1 MKRVIILVIF
11 VAFVLTAVYTVITLY
26 DENMRV
32 GRMWETPAVRPH
44 EQPLLIMEP
53 GVIPFDG
60 GEAEYR
66 NAKAEELISPLKNDH
81 PKVVASGESLYFT
94 YCAQCHGKYHD
105 GNGTVGQSFS
115 PLPSDLQ
122 SEKVQSLSQGVL
134 FKEISYGVPGGRQPP
149 LATTIEIMDR
159 WRIIAYIKSL
169 GLRK

>member
-1 MKRVIILVIF
+1 MKRIIVLAGF
-11 VAFVLTAVYTVITLY
+11 VAVVLTVVYTVITLY

-44 EQPLLIMEP
+44 EQRLLIMEP
-53 GVIPFDG
+53 GVIPFGG

-66 NAKAEELISPLKNDH
+66 NAKAEELISPLKNDD
-81 PKVVASGESLYFT
+81 PKVVESGKSLYFT

-122 SEKVQSLSQGVL
+122 SDRVQSLSQGVL
-134 FKEISYGVPGGRQPP
+134 FKEISYGVPDGRQPP